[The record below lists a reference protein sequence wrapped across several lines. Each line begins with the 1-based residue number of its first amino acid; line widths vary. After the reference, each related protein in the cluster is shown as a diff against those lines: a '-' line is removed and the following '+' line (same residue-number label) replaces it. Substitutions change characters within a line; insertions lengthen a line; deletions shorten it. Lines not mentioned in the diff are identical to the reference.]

1 MLTLIGRIG
10 VSGALYRSLEFT
22 GPGVASLDMADRF
35 TIANMAIEAGAKNG
49 IFPVDE
55 KTIAYEKEHFQGTY
69 DIVTADEDAAYVRT
83 VTIDLSVLKPVVA
96 FPHLPEN
103 MKVIGTFGDIRIDQ
117 VVIGSC
123 TNGRLE
129 DLRIAASILKG
140 IRYIQTFGAS
150 LFLGANEYIVKP

>member
-1 MLTLIGRIG
+1 
-10 VSGALYRSLEFT
+10 
-22 GPGVASLDMADRF
+22 
-35 TIANMAIEAGAKNG
+35 
-49 IFPVDE
+49 
-55 KTIAYEKEHFQGTY
+55 
-69 DIVTADEDAAYVRT
+69 
-83 VTIDLSVLKPVVA
+83 
-96 FPHLPEN
+96 